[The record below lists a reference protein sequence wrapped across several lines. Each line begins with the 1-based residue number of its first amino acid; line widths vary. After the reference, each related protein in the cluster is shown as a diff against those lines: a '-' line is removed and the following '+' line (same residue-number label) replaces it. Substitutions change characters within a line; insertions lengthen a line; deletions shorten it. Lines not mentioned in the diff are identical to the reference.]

1 MAMHPEQD
9 DRAIEQAANTAAA
22 GLRSGRP
29 RASVVQDLVENGWAE
44 PEAQEFVLSVE
55 TAMQENP
62 TDGGNGGGAAS
73 WAAWI
78 AGLLIF
84 NALSYAFDWGWI
96 IW

>member
-9 DRAIEQAANTAAA
+9 DQAIEQAANKAAA
-22 GLRSGRP
+22 GLRAGRP
-29 RASVVQDLVENGWAE
+29 RAAVVQDLVENGWAE

-55 TAMQENP
+55 PAMQENP
-62 TDGGNGGGAAS
+62 PDGGSGGGAAS

>member
-1 MAMHPEQD
+1 VAMNPERD
-9 DRAIEQAANTAAA
+9 DQAIEHAANKAAA

-62 TDGGNGGGAAS
+62 TDGRTGGGAAS

-78 AGLLIF
+78 VCLLIF
-84 NALSYAFDWGWI
+84 NALSYAFDWGWV